1 MLPSQN
7 LAHQLLTLSLYEQ
20 LQSCHQTHEFQVA
33 QSFGESEAESQPHQ
47 LNQLL
52 YLANDD
58 LKHNDQQEWLLK
70 LMRHQIW
77 KPYGGSHND
86 RADL

>member
-1 MLPSQN
+1 MMLPFQN
-7 LAHQLLTLSLYEQ
+7 LDHQLQILSLFAL

-52 YLANDD
+52 YLVGDG
-58 LKHNDQQEWLLK
+58 LKHNDQQELQLK
-70 LMRHQIW
+70 LTHHL
-77 KPYGGSHND
+77 K
-86 RADL
+86 